1 MSNEVIDVESDE
13 ESINEE
19 GSSTSNAE
27 EDDELGKYIGRRNSK
42 LQRHG
47 NGWAL
52 LPNKDQ
58 YEGHYKNGFRCGK
71 GLYIFKNGA
80 RYSGDWVKGLK
91 HGFGKFIYPDGSFYE
106 GEWIKDHRH
115 GHGIYKYP
123 NGDVYEGAWHLSLKH
138 GLGSYCFKDGQAK
151 FIGTWMEGVRIG
163 PAEIV
168 YQKFRFHG
176 NWNNGFK
183 GPGVFTF
190 GCKYMASG
198 CYVDEEEESDS
209 DADSIKSVDSLEKVG
224 SKEVKLNV
232 PNWKTKEI
240 LRYDRSKL
248 PEKPMPFPK
257 TQSDELLSSCEVT
270 PYNSDDEL
278 MAFDVDPEA
287 EMEEEEGEVENENEE
302 IIVVNESKIS
312 LDENKN

>member
-1 MSNEVIDVESDE
+1 MSNELIDVESDE

-19 GSSTSNAE
+19 GSTNTVIE
-27 EDDELGKYIGRRNSK
+27 VEELGKYIGSRNSK

-52 LPNKDQ
+52 LPNQDQ

-106 GEWIKDHRH
+106 GEWSKDHRH
-115 GHGIYKYP
+115 GHGIYKYS
-123 NGDVYEGAWHLSLKH
+123 NGDVYEGAWNLSVKH
-138 GLGSYCFKDGQAK
+138 GLGSYCFKNGESK
-151 FIGTWMEGVRIG
+151 FIGTWMDGVRIG
-163 PAEIV
+163 PAEVV
-168 YQKFRFHG
+168 YKKFRFNG

-198 CYVDEEEESDS
+198 DYIEKEESDS
-209 DADSIKSVDSLEKVG
+209 DTDSIKSADSLEKVG
-224 SKEVKLNV
+224 IKEVKMNV
-232 PNWKTKEI
+232 PIWKTKEI
-240 LRYDRSKL
+240 LKYDRSKL

-257 TQSDELLSSCEVT
+257 AQSEDMLSSCEVT

-278 MAFDVDPEA
+278 MAFDVDPAA
-287 EMEEEEGEVENENEE
+287 EMEEDEGEIENENEE
-302 IIVVNESKIS
+302 IVNQSKDS
-312 LDENKN
+312 LDENKI